1 MGLIPAW
8 AGKTKGGTTLHQ
20 GSWAHPRV
28 GGENA
33 LLICRLKSATGSSPR
48 GRGKLQDFA
57 ARLQATGLIP
67 AWAGKTAG
75 VPWYAD
81 GRRAHPR
88 VGGENLS
95 SGWHPL
101 KGPGSSPRGR
111 GKLLLNRLSVKLSG
125 LIPAWAGKTPRR
137 SSSTFSSWAHPRVG
151 GENGLDA
158 RRWPWDQGSS
168 PRGRGKRRKCRALTA
183 RQGLIPAWAGKTRCG
198 CATGKTRWAHPRV
211 GGGKLE
217 VLNTRPTPAGLIP
230 AWAGKT

>member
-1 MGLIPAW
+1 MGGENVFQVIRIWPRSGSSPRGRGKRERDPARRRAMGLIPAW

-111 GKLLLNRLSVKLSG
+111 GKLTRGCVRYNPYG
-125 LIPAWAGKTPRR
+125 LIPAWAGKT
-137 SSSTFSSWAHPRVG
+137 SH
-151 GENGLDA
+151 
-158 RRWPWDQGSS
+158 
-168 PRGRGKRRKCRALTA
+168 K
-183 RQGLIPAWAGKTRCG
+183 
-198 CATGKTRWAHPRV
+198 
-211 GGGKLE
+211 
-217 VLNTRPTPAGLIP
+217 
-230 AWAGKT
+230 

>member
-111 GKLLLNRLSVKLSG
+111 GKRFGCTSVAVGSG
-125 LIPAWAGKTPRR
+125 LIPAWAGKTGVA
-137 SSSTFSSWAHPRVG
+137 SSVSAGLAAHPRVG
-151 GENGLDA
+151 GENHGNSVTRV
-158 RRWPWDQGSS
+158 RRPGSS
-168 PRGRGKRRKCRALTA
+168 PRGRGKLNTLPQEASPGR
-183 RQGLIPAWAGKTRCG
+183 LIPAWAGKT
-198 CATGKTRWAHPRV
+198 AAPRWPALVRRAHPRV
-211 GGGKLE
+211 GGE
-217 VLNTRPTPAGLIP
+217 NAGN
-230 AWAGKT
+230 AGH